1 MPVAMKFSSLS
12 SLKRA
17 ARRPWYYPL
26 LSATVATSLIVGTPQ
41 ASQAISWFDILFQG
55 IRVVQLS
62 NVSTS
67 QEIQLGQQINQQI
80 VTNDV
85 ELYGNRQLNQ
95 YINQLGQ
102 RLAKNSDRPD
112 LPYTFQVV
120 NDPAINAFA
129 TMGGFVYINTG
140 TIAAADNEA
149 QLASV
154 IAHEIGHISGR
165 HAVKQ
170 MRETAIAQGI
180 STAAGVNNNQAVQL
194 GVQLALSRPHS
205 RNDEYDADKRG
216 LQTLRRA
223 GYAES
228 PMVAFMQKLMAGSQG
243 SVPTFLS
250 THPATSDR
258 ITTLRKLIDP
268 QRANVGAGLNST
280 TYQTQVK
287 TLLRYQ

>member
-1 MPVAMKFSSLS
+1 MKFSSLS

-17 ARRPWYYPL
+17 SRRPWYHPL
-26 LSATVATSLIVGTPQ
+26 LSVMVATSICVGTPQ
-41 ASQAISWFDILFQG
+41 ASQALSWFDILLQG
-55 IRVVQLS
+55 ARVVQLS
-62 NVSTS
+62 NMSTR

-85 ELYGNRQLNQ
+85 RLYGNRQLNQ

-120 NDPAINAFA
+120 DDPGINAFA

-140 TIAAADNEA
+140 TIAAAANEA
-149 QLASV
+149 ELASV
-154 IAHEIGHISGR
+154 IAHEIAHIAGR

-170 MRETAIAQGI
+170 MRQTAIAQGI

-205 RNDEYDADKRG
+205 RSDEYDADQRG
-216 LQTLRRA
+216 LRTLRRA
-223 GYAES
+223 GYAEAPIVS
-228 PMVAFMQKLMAGSQG
+228 FMQKLMAGNRG

-258 ITTLRKLIDP
+258 ITALKRMIDP
-268 QRANVGAGLNST
+268 NRANVGAGLNTT
-280 TYQTQVK
+280 TYNTQVK
-287 TLLRYQ
+287 ALLRYQ

>member
-1 MPVAMKFSSLS
+1 MKFSSLS

-17 ARRPWYYPL
+17 SRRPWYYPL

-41 ASQAISWFDILFQG
+41 ASQAISWFDILLQG
-55 IRVVQLS
+55 ARVVQLS
-62 NVSTS
+62 NISTR
-67 QEIQLGQQINQQI
+67 QEIQLGQQINQEI
-80 VTNDV
+80 VNNDV
-85 ELYGNRQLNQ
+85 ELYGSRQLNQ

-112 LPYTFQVV
+112 IPYTFQVV

-154 IAHEIGHISGR
+154 IAHEIGHIAGR

-180 STAAGVNNNQAVQL
+180 SAAAGLNNNQAVQI

-205 RNDEYDADKRG
+205 RNDEYDADQRG
-216 LQTLRRA
+216 LKTLRRA
-223 GYAES
+223 GYAEL
-228 PMVAFMQKLMAGSQG
+228 PMVNFMQKLLAGGGS

-250 THPATSDR
+250 THPATNDR
-258 ITTLRKLIDP
+258 ITALRRSIDP
-268 QRANVGAGLNST
+268 SRANVGAGTNNT
-280 TYQTQVK
+280 TYTNQVK
-287 TLLRYQ
+287 SLLRYQ

>member
-1 MPVAMKFSSLS
+1 MKFSSLS

-17 ARRPWYYPL
+17 SCRPWYYPL

-41 ASQAISWFDILFQG
+41 PSQAINWFDILLQG
-55 IRVVQLS
+55 ARVVQLS

-67 QEIQLGQQINQQI
+67 QEIQLGQQINQEI
-80 VTNDV
+80 VNNDV

-112 LPYTFQVV
+112 IPYTFQVV

-154 IAHEIGHISGR
+154 IAHEIGHIAGR

-170 MRETAIAQGI
+170 MRETAIAQGL
-180 STAAGVNNNQAVQL
+180 SAAAGLNSNQAVQI

-205 RNDEYDADKRG
+205 RNDEYDADQRG
-216 LQTLRRA
+216 LKTLRRA

-228 PMVAFMQKLMAGSQG
+228 PMVAFMKKLLNSGG
-243 SVPTFLS
+243 GVPTFLS

-258 ITTLRKLIDP
+258 ITSLQRSIDP
-268 QRANVGAGLNST
+268 NRANVGAGLNST
-280 TYQTQVK
+280 TYNTQVK
-287 TLLRYQ
+287 ALLRYQ